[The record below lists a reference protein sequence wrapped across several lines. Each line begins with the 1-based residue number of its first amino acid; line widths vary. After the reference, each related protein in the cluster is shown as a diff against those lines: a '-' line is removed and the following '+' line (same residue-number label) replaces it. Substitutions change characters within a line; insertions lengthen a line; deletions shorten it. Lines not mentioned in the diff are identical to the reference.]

1 MDIVVSDT
9 NIFIDLIAVG
19 LLERSCELP
28 IRIHT
33 VDYVINEITDV
44 SQKAII
50 NKLANDGKIIVK
62 RFDSEEFLRIIGIY
76 FSRSNNVSVTD
87 CSVWYYAKQ
96 NSFRLLTG
104 DNKLKNSA
112 IADGVQVSGILYLTD
127 MLVEQKI
134 VNETD
139 MADKLEELLTINSRL
154 PKKII
159 DERIAKYREE

>member
-62 RFDSEEFLRIIGIY
+62 
-76 FSRSNNVSVTD
+76 
-87 CSVWYYAKQ
+87 
-96 NSFRLLTG
+96 
-104 DNKLKNSA
+104 
-112 IADGVQVSGILYLTD
+112 
-127 MLVEQKI
+127 
-134 VNETD
+134 
-139 MADKLEELLTINSRL
+139 
-154 PKKII
+154 
-159 DERIAKYREE
+159 

>member
-9 NIFIDLIAVG
+9 NIFIDLIAIG
-19 LLERSCELP
+19 LLESSCELS

-33 VDYVINEITDV
+33 VDYVINEITDD

-50 NKLANDGKIIVK
+50 NKLVNDGKIIVK

-76 FSRSNNVSVTD
+76 LSRSNNVSVTD

-127 MLVEQKI
+127 MLVEQRI
-134 VNETD
+134 VNEMD

-154 PKKII
+154 PKRII
-159 DERIAKYREE
+159 DERIAKYREK

>member
-1 MDIVVSDT
+1 M
-9 NIFIDLIAVG
+9 
-19 LLERSCELP
+19 
-28 IRIHT
+28 
-33 VDYVINEITDV
+33 
-44 SQKAII
+44 
-50 NKLANDGKIIVK
+50 
-62 RFDSEEFLRIIGIY
+62 
-76 FSRSNNVSVTD
+76 SVTD